1 MVIPIALVII
11 LIIGMVI
18 SVGFRTDSIMK
29 TQKKKETEFL
39 LATVVDRLSDKTNF
53 NDGIENAVDSA
64 MYQEVI
70 EDLSSNEEV
79 MYENGNDLLNKIE
92 VKNISEDEYKV
103 IRHVIGTEFG
113 FDNVFERDAWYK
125 KPVKEYYKYLV
136 YKKQKFLYELRNG
149 KGQ

>member
-79 MYENGNDLLNKIE
+79 MYAGYMENN
-92 VKNISEDEYKV
+92 
-103 IRHVIGTEFG
+103 
-113 FDNVFERDAWYK
+113 
-125 KPVKEYYKYLV
+125 
-136 YKKQKFLYELRNG
+136 
-149 KGQ
+149 